1 MGSYRTKEDDV
12 ARISTSVYIT
22 NFPEATSAKEL
33 FQACKQ
39 YGHVVDSFIP
49 HKKSKFGKK
58 FGFVRFIN
66 VFSEERLIS
75 NLCTVWMDRFK
86 LHANIARFQR
96 PMVMKEGVGAK
107 KTFVVPTP
115 TDQTKNIGK
124 QSDVKSY
131 KGVLNGLKNKEIE
144 IMTPAP
150 SIVLGEECVMS
161 NKILN
166 ALFGRVNEFASL
178 ANLKL
183 ALANEG
189 FMDIVIKYMGE
200 LWVMLEFKSASSVL
214 KFKES
219 IGAMSWFSQVTE
231 VTNEFEV
238 KGRIAWIEVEGV
250 PFRLWTRNTFAR
262 IADKWGKL
270 LDVDDQDDS
279 CFHSKRLCV
288 QMKSS
293 KSIQE
298 EFKIINRGNVY
309 WIRASETPGW
319 VPDFTYDTEDDDIN
333 SMEEGDAEYKAD
345 DSIINDDEEKV
356 PDTCFEEEEEV
367 KSPVDEKDSEN
378 NLEKSEDPFN
388 FMSLLNRHKQ
398 GGKKDNIS
406 DNSLKYPPGFTP
418 IDRET
423 VEVRPDNIEE
433 ANDAQSECCEANK
446 LKGNGNSSTSSG
458 HFKVSEAPR
467 SGGSMIGLLE
477 EVVKV
482 GQVMGFKMDGCISNM
497 EEIISSQGVEEGYR

>member
-1 MGSYRTKEDDV
+1 MGSYRTKKDDV

-33 FQACKQ
+33 FQACNQ

-49 HKKSKFGKK
+49 NKKSKIGKR
-58 FGFVRFIN
+58 FGFVTFIN

-86 LHANIARFQR
+86 IHANIARFQR
-96 PMVMKEGVGAK
+96 YMVKKERVGAK
-107 KTFVVPTP
+107 KPFVVPTP

-131 KGVLNGLKNKEIE
+131 KGVLNGIKNKEIE
-144 IMTPAP
+144 IMNSAP

-166 ALFGRVNEFASL
+166 AVFGRVNEFVSL

-214 KFKES
+214 KFKKS
-219 IGAMSWFSQVTE
+219 IGAMSWFSQ
-231 VTNEFEV
+231 
-238 KGRIAWIEVEGV
+238 GQR
-250 PFRLWTRNTFAR
+250 
-262 IADKWGKL
+262 GK
-270 LDVDDQDDS
+270 
-279 CFHSKRLCV
+279 
-288 QMKSS
+288 
-293 KSIQE
+293 
-298 EFKIINRGNVY
+298 VY

-319 VPDFTYDTEDDDIN
+319 VPDFTNVTEDNDIN
-333 SMEEGDAEYKAD
+333 SMDEGDVKHKPE
-345 DSIINDDEEKV
+345 DSDINNDEEKV
-356 PDTCFEEEEEV
+356 LDTCFEEEEEV
-367 KSPVDEKDSEN
+367 KSLVDEKNSEN
-378 NLEKSEDPFN
+378 NLENSEEPFNIQSLFNRHKQGGQKDNISNSSLKYPPEEEEVKSPVDEKNSENNLENSEDPFN
-388 FMSLLNRHKQ
+388 IQSLLNCHKQ

-406 DNSLKYPPGFTP
+406 DSSLKYPPGFTL
-418 IDRET
+418 IARDT
-423 VEVRPDNIEE
+423 VEVRPDNIVE

-446 LKGNGNSSTSSG
+446 LKGNGNSSISSG
-458 HFKVSEAPR
+458 HFKVYEASR

-497 EEIISSQGVEEGYR
+497 EEIIGSQGVEDGYR